1 MMKKLV
7 TLILLVALFFIGRGF
22 LAEKTI
28 APTKDNFPPKAAF
41 GNITAQEFDQILA
54 GRDPFVVD
62 VHVPEQAHL
71 SGTDAVID
79 YQEVKNRLNEF
90 PQDKSAEIIVYCR
103 SGSMS
108 EKAAQDLVEAGYANV
123 KNLIGGANAYRES
136 HVGVEITPKTIGLGT
151 VIYGEVGHAE
161 FTLTN
166 NTDKP
171 LKITKVATSCG
182 CTKAEVVKTSLE
194 SYESTK
200 VKVSFDPAVHKDDT
214 DLGEIIRTIYISTDN
229 INFSEVESQ
238 ITATVVKK

>member
-1 MMKKLV
+1 MKKIV
-7 TLILLVALFFIGRGF
+7 TLILLVVLFFSGRAF
-22 LAEKTI
+22 LAKETI
-28 APTKDNFPPKAAF
+28 APTKNNVVQKTAF
-41 GNITAQEFDQILA
+41 QNITPAEFDQILA
-54 GRDPFVVD
+54 SRDPFVVD

-79 YQEVKNRLNEF
+79 YQEVKNRLSEF
-90 PQDKSAEIIVYCR
+90 PKDKSAEIIVYCR

-108 EKAAQDLVEAGYANV
+108 EKAAQDLVNAGYTNV

-136 HVGVEITPKTIGLGT
+136 HVGVEIAPKAIPLGT

-166 NTDKP
+166 NTANP

-194 SYESTK
+194 PYESTK
-200 VKVSFDPAVHKDDT
+200 VKVSFDPAVYKDNT
-214 DLGEIIRTIYISTDN
+214 DLGDIIRTIYIDTDN
-229 INFSEVESQ
+229 VNFPEVESQ

>member
-1 MMKKLV
+1 MP
-7 TLILLVALFFIGRGF
+7 
-22 LAEKTI
+22 EKTI
-28 APTKDNFPPKAAF
+28 APTKNNLSPKAAF
-41 GNITAQEFDQILA
+41 GNITPADFDQILA

-108 EKAAQDLVEAGYANV
+108 EKAAQDLVDAGYTNV
-123 KNLIGGANAYRES
+123 KNLVGGANAYRET
-136 HVGVEITPKTIGLGT
+136 HVGVEIAPKAIPLGT
-151 VIYGEVGHAE
+151 VIYGEVGQAE

-166 NTDKP
+166 NTANP

-182 CTKAEVVKTSLE
+182 CTKAEVEKENLQA
-194 SYESTK
+194 YESTK
-200 VKVSFDPAVHKDDT
+200 VKVSFDPSVHNDDH
-214 DLGEIIRTIYISTDN
+214 DLGDVTRTIYISTDN
-229 INFSEVESQ
+229 INFPEVESQ

>member
-1 MMKKLV
+1 MKKIIV
-7 TLILLVALFFIGRGF
+7 LILLFFLFFIGWWF
-22 LAEKTI
+22 LPGKTI
-28 APTKDNFPPKAAF
+28 APTQNSTPKTSVQ
-41 GNITAQEFDQILA
+41 NITAAEFDEIIA
-54 GRDPFVVD
+54 SRDPFVVD

-79 YQEVKNRLNEF
+79 YQEVKNRLNDF

-108 EKAAQDLVEAGYANV
+108 EKAAQDLVNAGYTNV
-123 KNLIGGANAYRES
+123 KNLVGGANAYRET
-136 HVGVEITPKTIGLGT
+136 HVGVEIRPKTIPLGT

-161 FTLTN
+161 FTLSN
-166 NTDKP
+166 NTANP
-171 LKITKVATSCG
+171 LKITKVTTSCG
-182 CTKAEVVKTSLE
+182 CTKAEAVKTSLE
-194 SYESTK
+194 PYEATK

-229 INFSEVESQ
+229 INFPEIESQ